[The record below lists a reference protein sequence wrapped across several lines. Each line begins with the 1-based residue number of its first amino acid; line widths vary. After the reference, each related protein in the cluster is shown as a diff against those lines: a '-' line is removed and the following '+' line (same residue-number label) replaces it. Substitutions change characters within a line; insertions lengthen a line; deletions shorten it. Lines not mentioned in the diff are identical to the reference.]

1 MDSPDADH
9 YYARYFFDLT
19 FYLVI
24 LIILLNILFGI
35 IIDTFGELRTKKNEL
50 DHLIEN
56 NCIIC
61 ELSKFNIDSK
71 GEGWQKHIR
80 ESHFILNY
88 FFFFVYIR
96 HRPEG
101 ACDALELQTK
111 RKLLKRDFSFM
122 PFKRSLLLRQSAQ

>member
-1 MDSPDADH
+1 M
-9 YYARYFFDLT
+9 FDLT
-19 FYLVI
+19 FYVVI

-50 DHLIEN
+50 DYLIQN

-71 GEGWQKHIR
+71 GEGWQTHIKQN
-80 ESHFILNY
+80 HFILNY

-96 HRPEG
+96 RRQD
-101 ACDALELQTK
+101 CQCNALEQEVK
-111 RKLLKRDFSFM
+111 AKLVKKDFSFM
-122 PFKRSLLLRQSAQ
+122 PFKKSLLYKQGSG